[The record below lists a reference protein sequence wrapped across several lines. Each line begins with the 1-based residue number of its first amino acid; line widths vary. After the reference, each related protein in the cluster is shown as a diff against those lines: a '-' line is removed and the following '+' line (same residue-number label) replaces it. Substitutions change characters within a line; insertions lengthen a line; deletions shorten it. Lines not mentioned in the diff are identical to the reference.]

1 MAFTCGFFNSENGD
15 RKYNAE
21 QMSAIF
27 DGIIADGVFTT
38 IGDHMAVTAG
48 TGMQVL
54 VGTGKA
60 WFDHTWNVNDAAYPL
75 TIAASDVTLSRI
87 DAIVLETNHS
97 DSVRLNKLRVVQ
109 GTVASSPVKPTLT
122 NSEKVHQHPLAW
134 VTVAPGVTK
143 IAASAIENAVGTSAC
158 PFVTG
163 IIATTDIDDLFAQ
176 WNGEFDEWF
185 DNLKA
190 QLSDNVVA
198 NLQRQIDARVKI
210 ADKATADDVYNG
222 TDDSKWVSPASLS
235 GSVLKIGDIQVSGRN
250 LETETNGKLLQ
261 CDGRLL
267 SKTAY
272 PDLFNAI
279 GNTWGDGGRNFKRY
293 IGPTYSGGSNRGF
306 EYVLAYAIDDNG
318 DILTIQWLHG
328 GPTMAIWTDKNG
340 TVKSRWLINSDTSS
354 NVFRCTCR
362 FVNHQPLI
370 VYGYEYGFYVLYGT
384 SASTSSGYQYQSMDN
399 DRITDFRLSK
409 VDGNNIYILVRASYS
424 VGLYKYDYIN
434 KNISAM
440 SVTNNTGGSDLRTRL
455 DSSSAF
461 CLDYSLYLIWTSSLT
476 QSSAV
481 LNMQTGVMSS
491 LSTSDP
497 VHLALHQ
504 LSERAKIIVNRD
516 DHTVYIPNTNTDSS
530 IGYFIEKLGSAVTV
544 TNTLFTSTSDMQYP
558 QFIAPQKI
566 IFPRR
571 DSINSAGEIT
581 CLVLDIEKG
590 TTIESVYQLPN
601 WNTSSKLAYSLERT
615 CYSFGIGETIF
626 IPGYE
631 LVSTSSSR
639 ILNWYGVN
647 DGTFPLPKDSA
658 LQAGKCLYIKALK

>member
-210 ADKATADDVYNG
+210 ADKATADDIYNG
-222 TDDSKWVSPASLS
+222 TDDSKWVTAKGLTDSETAYQ
-235 GSVLKIGDIQVSGRN
+235 IGDVKATAVD
-250 LETETNGKLLQ
+250 LETKSNGKFLKA
-261 CDGRLL
+261 DGRSISRSAYAELF
-267 SKTAY
+267 SKIKTSY
-272 PDLFNAI
+272 GEGSPSI
-279 GNTWGDGGRNFKRY
+279 GQDQRSMQL
-293 IGPTYSGGSNRGF
+293 YSGYTVLNQSDLSPDGTKVAFMTYRQAYNSSNAARLIL
-306 EYVLAYAIDDNG
+306 YV
-318 DILTIQWLHG
+318 
-328 GPTMAIWTDKNG
+328 TDKNG
-340 TVKSRWLINSDTSS
+340 GVLKVHELPSDYQ
-354 NVFRCTCR
+354 VPAAC
-362 FVNHQPLI
+362 I
-370 VYGYEYGFYVLYGT
+370 VYGWIDNDHIAILYRPDDNAVDGLMYTYSSNSVTTMAGIRFSMMNPWNGIPIRVNGTLKIPLAGNYNAGALITVNTGSISQGSASLFQNTISGRAYVIGMVLGNYIYACDTGYEMKKTNLITEDSVDLTSGTVYNLFRTIPKEAIQREKVWYLLSTDRKKSIYICKNTIVILKEDNSGNITGKVLTDVSNLPASNDFTYSYSLTSDNRLWICHLASDGLEYGLLDESAGTVTFSKITKPTNIMNTYVYGNCFSNGSRLGSLYGYYT
-384 SASTSSGYQYQSMDN
+384 QPSSG
-399 DRITDFRLSK
+399 T
-409 VDGNNIYILVRASYS
+409 A
-424 VGLYKYDYIN
+424 
-434 KNISAM
+434 
-440 SVTNNTGGSDLRTRL
+440 
-455 DSSSAF
+455 
-461 CLDYSLYLIWTSSLT
+461 
-476 QSSAV
+476 
-481 LNMQTGVMSS
+481 
-491 LSTSDP
+491 
-497 VHLALHQ
+497 
-504 LSERAKIIVNRD
+504 
-516 DHTVYIPNTNTDSS
+516 
-530 IGYFIEKLGSAVTV
+530 KLGYYRIFYNDQV
-544 TNTLFTSTSDMQYP
+544 F
-558 QFIAPQKI
+558 KI
-566 IFPRR
+566 PKI
-571 DSINSAGEIT
+571 DDGMHY
-581 CLVLDIEKG
+581 LK
-590 TTIESVYQLPN
+590 
-601 WNTSSKLAYSLERT
+601 SL
-615 CYSFGIGETIF
+615 
-626 IPGYE
+626 
-631 LVSTSSSR
+631 
-639 ILNWYGVN
+639 
-647 DGTFPLPKDSA
+647 
-658 LQAGKCLYIKALK
+658 

>member
-38 IGDHMAVTAG
+38 IGDHLAVSAG

-75 TIAASDVTLSRI
+75 AIAASDVTLSRI

-134 VTVAPGVTK
+134 VTVAPGVTQ

-222 TDDSKWVSPASLS
+222 TDDSKWVTPKSLS
-235 GSVLKIGDIQVSGRN
+235 GSVLKIGDIQASGRN

-267 SKTAY
+267 SATAY

-279 GNTWGDGGRNFKRY
+279 GNKWGESGRNFKQY
-293 IGPTYSGGSNRGF
+293 ISSSYSGNSSRAF

-318 DILTIQWLHG
+318 DILTIHDYYG
-328 GPTMAIWTDKNG
+328 GPTVAIWADKNG
-340 TVKSRWLINSDTSS
+340 TIKSKWTIHDNNYS
-354 NVFRCTCR
+354 NLYSCTCR

-370 VYGYEYGFYVLYGT
+370 VYGYENLFYVLYGT
-384 SASTSSGYQYQSMDN
+384 SASTSSGYQYRSIGN
-399 DRITDFRLSK
+399 RRVSRFTLSK
-409 VDGNNIYILVRASYS
+409 VDGNSIYIWSYLS
-424 VGLYKYDYIN
+424 NDYYDFCKYDYIN
-434 KNISAM
+434 KTISDM
-440 SVTNNTGGSDLRTRL
+440 PVNDNTGV
-455 DSSSAF
+455 SSISNRFHSSTVF
-461 CLDYSLYLIWTSSLT
+461 CLDYSLYFIWIAGVSE
-476 QSSAV
+476 SSAV

-491 LSTSDP
+491 LPISDP
-497 VHLALHQ
+497 VHVALHQ
-504 LSERAKIIVNRD
+504 LTEKANLIIRRD
-516 DHTVYIPNTNTDSS
+516 DHTVYITNQSKN
-530 IGYFIEKLGSAVTV
+530 IGYFIEKVGSDIVVTQISY
-544 TNTLFTSTSDMQYP
+544 TTTLDMQCP
-558 QFIAPQKI
+558 QFIAPKKI
-566 IFPRR
+566 LFTG
-571 DSINSAGEIT
+571 SKVNSSGEIT
-581 CLVLDIEKG
+581 CNLLDIEQG
-590 TTIESVYQLPN
+590 IVIDSVYQLPKWMPSN
-601 WNTSSKLAYSLERT
+601 KLALVLSKED
-615 CYSFGIGETIF
+615 YSFGQANTFF
-626 IPGYE
+626 IPGYD
-631 LVSTSSSR
+631 VPSSGTSR
-639 ILNWYGVN
+639 IINWYGIS
-647 DGTFPLPKDSA
+647 DGTFPLPIDSA
-658 LQAGKCLYIKALK
+658 LTAGNCLYIKALK